1 MYLEAK
7 DLLELRL
14 YNVLAELENEKLKHL
29 DTQEQNLRITQALID
44 ERRKS
49 SMPDRARIADKL
61 GEIEQYLESK
71 YDVEPGTPIDAET
84 GEIKSPPPQT
94 TPSSTTAC
102 PAAGFGSRSAV
113 APASDETGPAT
124 TNQARKEVA
133 EDALEGIREG
143 G

>member
-14 YNVLAELENEKLKHL
+14 YNALADLENEKLKHL

-102 PAAGFGSRSAV
+102 PAAGFSSRDAGPSTTAKVGSTSPDPARTTVVTDAV
-113 APASDETGPAT
+113 DG
-124 TNQARKEVA
+124 VH
-133 EDALEGIREG
+133 EG